1 MSFLRYRNT
10 AKAPPPT
17 RSTSGLGAAGGAP
30 AGAASA
36 GAAARL
42 MEEARAHERAGR
54 VQQAVAAYTS
64 AIEGATAEGNGRVL
78 AESLRRL
85 GVVRVQRQE
94 MDEGLRLMQR
104 SHAVAC
110 ELGADVLAS
119 EALNVIAGVHMLAGR
134 WGEARDTF
142 RRARGLAA
150 TAAAVRARID
160 QNLGIIANI
169 HGEFELALAHYTESL
184 RAFELAE
191 DVHGRATAY
200 NNLGMI
206 SADRERWDDA
216 DRYFRLSLEL
226 ADQLGDARLR
236 GLGLLNHTE
245 VFIARQQYE
254 AARGSAEGALRIFE
268 QLGFRDQ
275 KSGAYKFLGV
285 VYRDTGKLALAEARL
300 RRAIELAVE
309 AGSTLHEAE
318 ASRELALVY
327 QALGR
332 NQDALKLLNAS
343 HRLFGRIDARVDLVD
358 VASRRARLESVYLA
372 VVREWGQSIESADS
386 YTHGHCERV
395 ATYAVAVARG
405 LGLDEAELTTIRLG
419 AYLHD
424 VGKVR
429 VPHEILNKPGR
440 LTPEEFEVMKMHPV
454 YGIELLAAV
463 EFPWDIKPII
473 RSHHERFDG
482 SGYPDG
488 LRGGEIPLN
497 AQIIGIADVY
507 DALTTTRSY
516 RGAMTKEKALAIMD
530 NERPHWRPD
539 VFAAFR
545 ASVGAI

>member
-1 MSFLRYRNT
+1 MGGARG
-10 AKAPPPT
+10 
-17 RSTSGLGAAGGAP
+17 RSGAVVAGDRQTLGGELSLPSGLPQPP
-30 AGAASA
+30 AGAA
-36 GAAARL
+36 AALLADG
-42 MEEARAHERAGR
+42 RAHDRAGR
-54 VQQAVAAYTS
+54 MPQALAAFRAAVS
-64 AIEGATAEGNGRVL
+64 AAEAEDDGRVL
-78 AESLRRL
+78 AEALRRL
-85 GVVRVQRQE
+85 GVAHVLRQE
-94 MDEGLRLMQR
+94 LEDGVGLMRR
-104 SHAVAC
+104 SYAVAHGM
-110 ELGADVLAS
+110 EESVLAA
-119 EALNVIAGVHMLAGR
+119 EALNGIAGAYIMMGR
-134 WGEARDTF
+134 WSDARDTF
-142 RRARGLAA
+142 RRAHRLAA
-150 TAAAVRARID
+150 SDAGVRARID

-169 HGEFELALAHYTESL
+169 HGEFEQALAHYTESL

-191 DVHGRATAY
+191 DAHGRATAY

-285 VYRDTGKLALAEARL
+285 VYRETGKLALAEARL
-300 RRAIELAVE
+300 RRATELAVE

-343 HRLFGRIDARVDLVD
+343 HRLFGRLDARVDLID
-358 VASRRARLESVYLA
+358 VASRRTRLESVYLA
-372 VVREWGQSIESADS
+372 VVREWGQSMESADS

-395 ATYAVAVARG
+395 ATYAVAVARA
-405 LGLDEAELTTIRLG
+405 LGLHGVELTTVRLG

-440 LTPEEFEVMKMHPV
+440 LTSEEFDVMKMHPV

-482 SGYPDG
+482 SGYPDR
-488 LRGGEIPLN
+488 LRGDEIPLA

-516 RGAMTKEKALAIMD
+516 RGAMTKAQALALMAD
-530 NERPHWRPD
+530 SRPHWRPD
-539 VFAAFR
+539 VFAAFI
-545 ASVGAI
+545 ASVGV

>member
-1 MSFLRYRNT
+1 MGGARG
-10 AKAPPPT
+10 
-17 RSTSGLGAAGGAP
+17 RSGAVVAGDRQTLGGELSLPSGLPQPP
-30 AGAASA
+30 AGAA
-36 GAAARL
+36 AALLADG
-42 MEEARAHERAGR
+42 RAHDRAGR
-54 VQQAVAAYTS
+54 MPQALAAFRAAVS
-64 AIEGATAEGNGRVL
+64 AAEAEDDGRVL
-78 AESLRRL
+78 AEALRRL
-85 GVVRVQRQE
+85 GVAHVLRQE
-94 MDEGLRLMQR
+94 LEDGVGLMRR
-104 SHAVAC
+104 SYAVAHGM
-110 ELGADVLAS
+110 EESVLAA
-119 EALNVIAGVHMLAGR
+119 EALNGIAGAYIMMGR
-134 WGEARDTF
+134 WSDARDTF
-142 RRARGLAA
+142 RRAHRLAA
-150 TAAAVRARID
+150 SDAGVRARID

-169 HGEFELALAHYTESL
+169 HGEFEQALAHYTESL

-191 DVHGRATAY
+191 DAHGRATAY

-285 VYRDTGKLALAEARL
+285 VYRETGKLALAEARL

-424 VGKVR
+424 LGKVR
-429 VPHEILNKPGR
+429 VPHEILNKPGK
-440 LTPEEFEVMKMHPV
+440 LTVEEFDLMKQHPV
-454 YGIELLAAV
+454 YGIEMLTGI

-473 RSHHERFDG
+473 RWHHEKADG
-482 SGYPDG
+482 TGYPDG
-488 LRGGEIPLN
+488 LHGDEIPLS
-497 AQIIGIADVY
+497 AQIIGIVDVY

-516 RGAMTKEKALAIMD
+516 RPAMTKEKALTILT
-530 NERPHWRPD
+530 ESRHHWRED
-539 VFAAFR
+539 VYEAFVR
-545 ASVGAI
+545 TISKE

>member
-1 MSFLRYRNT
+1 MAWERRRKLAVAATRRT
-10 AKAPPPT
+10 LDGQPRAPGGEHQPPP
-17 RSTSGLGAAGGAP
+17 
-30 AGAASA
+30 
-36 GAAARL
+36 GAAAQL
-42 MEEARAHERAGR
+42 LADGRAHERAGR
-54 VQQAVAAYTS
+54 MPQALAAFR
-64 AIEGATAEGNGRVL
+64 AAVDAAEAEDSGPVL
-78 AESLRRL
+78 AEALRRL
-85 GVVRVQRQE
+85 GVAHVLRQQLE
-94 MDEGLRLMQR
+94 EGVALMRRSYGVAHRL
-104 SHAVAC
+104 
-110 ELGADVLAS
+110 EEDVLAA
-119 EALNVIAGVHMLAGR
+119 EALNGIAGAYIMMGR
-134 WGEARDTF
+134 WSDARDTF

-150 TAAAVRARID
+150 AEASVRARID

-169 HGEFELALAHYTESL
+169 HGEFELALAHYAESL
-184 RAFELAE
+184 RAFEMAG
-191 DVHGRATAY
+191 DVQGRALAY

-206 SADRERWDDA
+206 SADRGRWEDA

-285 VYRDTGKLALAEARL
+285 VYRETGRLALAEARL
-300 RRAIELAVE
+300 RRAVELAVE

-332 NQDALKLLNAS
+332 NQDALKLLTAS
-343 HRLFGRIDARVDLVD
+343 HRLFGRLDARVDLVD
-358 VASRRARLESVYLA
+358 VALKRTKLESVYLA

-395 ATYAVAVARG
+395 AAFAVAVARA
-405 LGLDEAELTTIRLG
+405 LGLDEGELTTIRLG

-440 LTPEEFEVMKMHPV
+440 LTPEEFQVMQMHPV

-473 RSHHERFDG
+473 RSHHEKYDG
-482 SGYPDG
+482 SGYPDR
-488 LRGGEIPLN
+488 LRGEEIPLA
-497 AQIIGIADVY
+497 AQIIGIADVF
-507 DALTTTRSY
+507 DALTTARSY
-516 RGAMTKEKALAIMD
+516 RGAMSKEQALAIIR
-530 NERPHWRPD
+530 ESPQHWRPD
-539 VFAAFR
+539 VFAAFN
-545 ASVGAI
+545 ASVGV

>member
-1 MSFLRYRNT
+1 MGRVRERN
-10 AKAPPPT
+10 
-17 RSTSGLGAAGGAP
+17 GAP
-30 AGAASA
+30 VTARRQTLGGGLQPPS
-36 GAAARL
+36 GPPQSPQRAAAEL
-42 MEEARAHERAGR
+42 LAEGRAHDRAGR
-54 VQQAVAAYTS
+54 MPQALAAFRAAVS
-64 AIEGATAEGNGRVL
+64 AAEAEEDGRVL
-78 AESLRRL
+78 AEALRRL
-85 GVVRVQRQE
+85 GVAHVLRQE
-94 MDEGLRLMQR
+94 LEDGVGLMRR
-104 SHAVAC
+104 SYAVAHRM
-110 ELGADVLAS
+110 EESVLAA
-119 EALNVIAGVHMLAGR
+119 EALNGIAGAYIMMGR
-134 WGEARDTF
+134 WSDARDTF
-142 RRARGLAA
+142 RRAHRLAA
-150 TAAAVRARID
+150 SDAGVRARID

-169 HGEFELALAHYTESL
+169 HGEFESALAHYTESL

-191 DVHGRATAY
+191 DAHGRATAY

-206 SADRERWDDA
+206 SADRERWEDA
-216 DRYFRLSLEL
+216 DRYFRLSLDL

-236 GLGLLNHTE
+236 GLGLLNHAE

-285 VYRDTGKLALAEARL
+285 VYRETGKLALAEARL

-309 AGSTLHEAE
+309 AGSTLCEAE
-318 ASRELALVY
+318 ASRELALVQ

-343 HRLFGRIDARVDLVD
+343 HRLFGRIDARVDLID

-395 ATYAVAVARG
+395 ATYAVAVARA
-405 LGLDEAELTTIRLG
+405 LGLDGVELTTVRLG

-440 LTPEEFEVMKMHPV
+440 LTPEEFDVMKMHPV

-482 SGYPDG
+482 SGYPDR
-488 LRGGEIPLN
+488 LRGDEIPLS

-516 RGAMTKEKALAIMD
+516 RGAMSKEQALALMSD
-530 NERPHWRPD
+530 SRPHWRPD
-539 VFAAFR
+539 VFAAFLG
-545 ASVGAI
+545 SLG